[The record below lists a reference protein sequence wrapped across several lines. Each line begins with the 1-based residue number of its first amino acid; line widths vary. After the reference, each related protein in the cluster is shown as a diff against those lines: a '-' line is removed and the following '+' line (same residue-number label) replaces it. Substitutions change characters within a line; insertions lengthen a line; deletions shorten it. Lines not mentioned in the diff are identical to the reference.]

1 VKPDPVTSVRTPP
14 ARPDEAPALS
24 ALAMRSKAH
33 WGYSAEFMQSCRAS
47 LTIKPA
53 HCDGSSLLVA
63 ERDGQFVGFARVVGS
78 PADGEL
84 SDLWVDPDAM
94 GQGVGRT
101 LFTAITQ
108 QARKLGFRSLRIDS
122 DPNAETFYLHIG
134 AVRIGETPSTA
145 IPGRVLPLL
154 SYEIPNPD

>member
-1 VKPDPVTSVRTPP
+1 MTSVRIRP

-33 WGYSAEFMQSCRAS
+33 WGYSEGFMESCRAS
-47 LTIKPA
+47 LTIEPD

-63 ERDGQFVGFARVVGS
+63 KRDGQLVGFARVVGS

-94 GQGVGRT
+94 GHGVGRT
-101 LFTAITQ
+101 LFKAITQ
-108 QARKLGFRSLRIDS
+108 QARQLGFRRLRIDS
-122 DPNAETFYLHIG
+122 DPNAEAFYLHMG